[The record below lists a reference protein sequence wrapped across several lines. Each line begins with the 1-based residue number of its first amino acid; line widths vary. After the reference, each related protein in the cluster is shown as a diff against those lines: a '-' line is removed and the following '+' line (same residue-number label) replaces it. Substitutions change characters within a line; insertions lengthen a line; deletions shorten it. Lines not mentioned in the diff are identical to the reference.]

1 LPTNRPTMAQSLG
14 AVDRVLGRIRG
25 ARPGP
30 TLICVAGMHG
40 NEPAGILALQKVL
53 EALEGRE
60 APVCG
65 EFVALA
71 GNRRALLQG
80 RRFLVQDLN
89 RAWIPDRIREPQE
102 AEPTLS
108 PEELEQIELLET
120 VDEAIAGARGPLFF
134 LDLHTT
140 SGPGKPFSTVLDSL
154 ASRKFAQKI
163 PVPLVVGLGEL
174 VEGTLL
180 GHLANRGI
188 PGVVFEG
195 GQHDDEES
203 VEASAAGI
211 WLALSAAGVLQEAA
225 TPEVGESR
233 KLLLNATLGLPP
245 VFELRY
251 RHPVSEGD
259 GFQMHPG
266 FRSFQPVSGGRTLAE
281 DSKGE
286 IEAPETGRLLMP
298 LYQSQ
303 GEDGFFLVREFHPF
317 WLNVSEVLRRLRV
330 ARVLHWLPG
339 IRRDPQ
345 SPDQL
350 QVNKR
355 LARWST
361 MEVLH
366 LLGYRRTVERE
377 NWLVVNRQREPES

>member
-1 LPTNRPTMAQSLG
+1 MPTDQRTMAQDLG
-14 AVDRVLGRIRG
+14 EVNRVLGRVRG
-25 ARPGP
+25 TRPGP
-30 TLICVAGMHG
+30 TLLAVAGMHG
-40 NEPAGILALQKVL
+40 NEPAGILGLRRVLQ
-53 EALEGRE
+53 ALEGRE
-60 APVCG
+60 ASVCG

-80 RRFLVQDLN
+80 RRFLVRDLN
-89 RAWIPDRIREPQE
+89 RAWTPERFRENQDE
-102 AEPTLS
+102 ASGTSAEDAEQT
-108 PEELEQIELLET
+108 ELQDA
-120 VDEAIAGARGPLFF
+120 VDEVIAGARGPLFF

-140 SGPGKPFSTVLDSL
+140 SGPGKPFSTVMDSL
-154 ASRKFAQKI
+154 ASRRFAQSI

-180 GHLANRGI
+180 GHLTDRGI

-195 GQHDDEES
+195 GQHTDEDS
-203 VEASAAGI
+203 VETSAAGV
-211 WLALSAAGVLQEAA
+211 WASLSGAGVLQESA
-225 TPEVGESR
+225 TPEVGRSR
-233 KLLLNATLGLPP
+233 KLLLSETLGLPP

-251 RHPVSEGD
+251 RHPVTEGD
-259 GFQMHPG
+259 GFRMRPG
-266 FRSFQPVSGGRTLAE
+266 YQSFQPVSPGQLLAE
-281 DSKGE
+281 DGAGG
-286 IEAPETGRLLMP
+286 IEAPERGRLLMP

-317 WLNVSEVLRRLRV
+317 WLNVSEVLRRLKV

-350 QVNKR
+350 RVNKR

-366 LLGYRRTVERE
+366 LLGYRRTVEKE
-377 NWLVVNRQREPES
+377 SWLVVIKQREPDR